1 MKRLFYIFSL
11 AMLAGCSDNNQ
22 PVAEAGQNEAIAFG
36 VESVTGI
43 DNALTRG
50 YVVENPRHFH
60 RTMAVYAYQ
69 YSGTFDATG
78 ANRLMDHLIVRNE
91 MPTPGDERWYYA
103 PIVRWPRTEE
113 TNGKN
118 NVRFLAYAPAIDVN
132 NSSVMSVSESA
143 GLPVLSYT
151 VPTIVNDQHD
161 VLIADYIDR
170 TISESNSAYTAE
182 VDFKFYHML
191 SAIRFKMVDDLD
203 INCTIKKISLEATDL
218 KQSAQ
223 FYLANHQMVP
233 NSGTSGNVTYTVDLS
248 RMFHSTGGFKW
259 DKDNKPQGDET
270 IITRQED
277 TFFVIPQDIVA
288 ASATSGAKVKATI
301 EVDIEGIE
309 GTQTVSCDLDPQ
321 TWEMGKL
328 YTYTV
333 NIKFPTL
340 YITLAGTSLDWTLA
354 DEEFAFTAN
363 DEISLGWIS
372 YPRYS
377 TPDIWGHVAV
387 AAGEVITTY
396 TDEHGTQITVNTH
409 APARSAIFN
418 LQTSSDAPL
427 KLKISNEH
435 AKLLRFLHDDTNPDN
450 SHWEA
455 SKYDELTI
463 PAGDNVLTTFS
474 VVPDTETFG
483 PSDSRVAYLTLEEE
497 GNSTNSSPHLLSF
510 IADNNL
516 PYNDDHTQMGFQLLT
531 PSEWD
536 SGTNITIINKN

>member
-191 SAIRFKMVDDLD
+191 SAIRFKMIDDLD

-301 EVDIEGIE
+301 EVDIEGVE
-309 GTQTVSCDLDPQ
+309 GTQTISCDLDPQ

-340 YITLAGTSLDWTLA
+340 YIILAGTSLNWTLA
-354 DEEFAFTAN
+354 DEEFAFIAN
-363 DEISLGWIS
+363 DEMTLGWKS
-372 YPRYS
+372 YSLYN
-377 TPDIWGHVAV
+377 TYDDIDDGYVAV
-387 AAGEVITTY
+387 AAGEVIASY

-409 APARSAIFN
+409 APSRSVSFN
-418 LQTSSDAPL
+418 LFTSTNTDGLAEGTH
-427 KLKISNEH
+427 KLRLRFSSNSSSH
-435 AKLLRFLHDDTNPDN
+435 AKLLRFIHDESNDEN
-450 SHWEA
+450 SH
-455 SKYDELTI
+455 
-463 PAGDNVLTTFS
+463 
-474 VVPDTETFG
+474 
-483 PSDSRVAYLTLEEE
+483 
-497 GNSTNSSPHLLSF
+497 
-510 IADNNL
+510 
-516 PYNDDHTQMGFQLLT
+516 
-531 PSEWD
+531 
-536 SGTNITIINKN
+536 